1 MYDLKLIKFILII
14 LISFILSTKFLFAE
28 KFIISGDTIIYDTF
42 KAKNEFNQEINWDDV
57 TEFEYLMRNNE
68 GIKNLQLNSSGGLVE
83 AAIYFSD
90 IIIDYELN
98 THVDGECSS
107 SCVFLFLGGETRTL
121 QRGSWIGFHKSS
133 WSKEGLKEYYESY
146 KDEKGWQD
154 EFEFSEWLY
163 NDTQVQILRDL
174 KYLIER
180 GVDGNFAIKT
190 LTADSDDMW
199 YPRRK
204 ELEIAGVVN
213 SR

>member
-1 MYDLKLIKFILII
+1 
-14 LISFILSTKFLFAE
+14 
-28 KFIISGDTIIYDTF
+28 
-42 KAKNEFNQEINWDDV
+42 
-57 TEFEYLMRNNE
+57 MRNNE
-68 GIKNLQLNSSGGLVE
+68 DIKNLQLNSSGGLVE

-107 SCVFLFLGGETRTL
+107 SCVFLFLGGEKRTL

-174 KYLIER
+174 KYQGCL
-180 GVDGNFAIKT
+180 
-190 LTADSDDMW
+190 
-199 YPRRK
+199 
-204 ELEIAGVVN
+204 
-213 SR
+213 

>member
-1 MYDLKLIKFILII
+1 MHNLKFIKFISII
-14 LISFILSTKFLFAE
+14 FISFILSSKFLSAE
-28 KFIISGDTIIYDTF
+28 KFTILGDTIIYDTF
-42 KAKNEFNQEINWDDV
+42 SAKKELNQEINWEDV
-57 TEFEYLMRNNE
+57 TEFEYLMRNNK

-107 SCVFLFLGGETRTL
+107 SCVFLFLGGEKRTL

>member
-14 LISFILSTKFLFAE
+14 LISFILSTKFLSAE

-83 AAIYFSD
+83 AAIYLSD

-107 SCVFLFLGGETRTL
+107 SCVFLFLGGEKRSL

-146 KDEKGWQD
+146 KDEKGWLN

-204 ELEIAGVVN
+204 ELEAAGVVN
-213 SR
+213 IK

>member
-14 LISFILSTKFLFAE
+14 LISFILSTKFLFVE

-42 KAKNEFNQEINWDDV
+42 KAKNELNQEINWEDV

-107 SCVFLFLGGETRTL
+107 SCIFLFLGGEKRTL

-146 KDEKGWQD
+146 KDEKGWLD
-154 EFEFSEWLY
+154 EFEFSEWLSLY
-163 NDTQVQILRDL
+163 NEFNL
-174 KYLIER
+174 
-180 GVDGNFAIKT
+180 NFKT
-190 LTADSDDMW
+190 LN
-199 YPRRK
+199 YK
-204 ELEIAGVVN
+204 ERFYYDEKKKIMIKKSFL
-213 SR
+213 

>member
-1 MYDLKLIKFILII
+1 MCDLKLIKFILII
-14 LISFILSTKFLFAE
+14 LISFILSTKFLFAK

-42 KAKNEFNQEINWDDV
+42 KAKNELNQEINWEDV
-57 TEFEYLMRNNE
+57 TEFEYLMRNNK

-107 SCVFLFLGGETRTL
+107 SCVFLFLGGEKRTL

-204 ELEIAGVVN
+204 ELEVAGVVN

>member
-1 MYDLKLIKFILII
+1 MYNLKLIRFISII
-14 LISFILSTKFLFAE
+14 FISFILSMKVLSAE
-28 KFIISGDTIIYDTF
+28 KFITSGDTIIYDTF
-42 KAKNEFNQEINWDDV
+42 KAKNDLNQEINWDDV
-57 TEFEYLMRNNE
+57 TEFEYLMRNNK

-83 AAIYFSD
+83 AAIYLSD

-107 SCVFLFLGGETRTL
+107 SCVFLFLGGEKRSL

-146 KDEKGWQD
+146 KDEKGWLD

-204 ELEIAGVVN
+204 ELEVAGVVN

>member
-1 MYDLKLIKFILII
+1 MYNLKLIKIISILF
-14 LISFILSTKFLFAE
+14 ISFILSMKVLSAE
-28 KFIISGDTIIYDTF
+28 KFLIFEDTIIYDTF
-42 KAKNEFNQEINWDDV
+42 KAENDLNQEINWDDV
-57 TEFEYLMRNNE
+57 TEFENLMRNNE

-107 SCVFLFLGGETRTL
+107 SCVFLFLGGEKRTL

-133 WSKEGLKEYYESY
+133 WSKEGLKEYYKTY
-146 KDEKGWQD
+146 KDEKGWLD

-163 NDTQVQILRDL
+163 KDTQVQILRDL

-204 ELEIAGVVN
+204 ELEVAGVVN

>member
-1 MYDLKLIKFILII
+1 MNNIKLIK
-14 LISFILSTKFLFAE
+14 LISIIFIAFILSMKVLSAE
-28 KFIISGDTIIYDTF
+28 KFIISGHTIIYDTF

-68 GIKNLQLNSSGGLVE
+68 DVKNLQLNSSGGLVE

-107 SCVFLFLGGETRTL
+107 SCVFLFLGGEKRTL

-146 KDEKGWQD
+146 KDEKGWLD

-204 ELEIAGVVN
+204 ELEAAGVVN
-213 SR
+213 I

>member
-68 GIKNLQLNSSGGLVE
+68 DVKNLQLNSSGGLVE

-107 SCVFLFLGGETRTL
+107 SCVFLFLGGEKRTL

-146 KDEKGWQD
+146 KDEKGWLD

-204 ELEIAGVVN
+204 ELEAAGVVN
-213 SR
+213 IK

>member
-14 LISFILSTKFLFAE
+14 LISFILSMKFLFAE
-28 KFIISGDTIIYDTF
+28 KFIISADTIIYYRF

-68 GIKNLQLNSSGGLVE
+68 DVKNLQLNSSGGLVE
-83 AAIYFSD
+83 AAIYLSD

-107 SCVFLFLGGETRTL
+107 SCVFLFLGGEKRSL
-121 QRGSWIGFHKSS
+121 QRGSWIGFHNSS

-146 KDEKGWQD
+146 KDEKGWLD

-163 NDTQVQILRDL
+163 KDTQVQILRDL

-190 LTADSDDMW
+190 LTADRDEM
-199 YPRRK
+199 
-204 ELEIAGVVN
+204 
-213 SR
+213 

>member
-1 MYDLKLIKFILII
+1 M
-14 LISFILSTKFLFAE
+14 
-28 KFIISGDTIIYDTF
+28 
-42 KAKNEFNQEINWDDV
+42 
-57 TEFEYLMRNNE
+57 
-68 GIKNLQLNSSGGLVE
+68 
-83 AAIYFSD
+83 
-90 IIIDYELN
+90 
-98 THVDGECSS
+98 DGECSS
-107 SCVFLFLGGETRTL
+107 SCVFLFIGGEKRTL
-121 QRGSWIGFHKSS
+121 QRGSWIGFHKNS
-133 WSKEGLKEYYESY
+133 WSKERLNEYYESY

>member
-1 MYDLKLIKFILII
+1 MYDLKFIKFIPII
-14 LISFILSTKFLFAE
+14 FISFILSTKFLFAE

-68 GIKNLQLNSSGGLVE
+68 GIKKLQLNSSGGLVE

-107 SCVFLFLGGETRTL
+107 SCVFLFLGGEKRTL

-146 KDEKGWQD
+146 KDEKGWLD

-204 ELEIAGVVN
+204 ELEVAGVVN

>member
-1 MYDLKLIKFILII
+1 MYNLKLIKFISITF
-14 LISFILSTKFLFAE
+14 ISFILSTKFLFAK

-42 KAKNEFNQEINWDDV
+42 KAKNDLNQEINWDDV
-57 TEFEYLMRNNE
+57 TEFEYLMRNNK

-107 SCVFLFLGGETRTL
+107 SCVFLFLGGEKRTL

-146 KDEKGWQD
+146 KDEKGWLD

-204 ELEIAGVVN
+204 ELEAAGVVN
-213 SR
+213 IK

>member
-1 MYDLKLIKFILII
+1 MHNLKFIKFISII
-14 LISFILSTKFLFAE
+14 FISFILSSKFLSAE
-28 KFIISGDTIIYDTF
+28 KFTILGDTIIYDTF
-42 KAKNEFNQEINWDDV
+42 SAKKELNQEINWEDV
-57 TEFEYLMRNNE
+57 TEFEYLMRNNK

-107 SCVFLFLGGETRTL
+107 SCVFLFLGGEKRTL

-204 ELEIAGVVN
+204 ELEVAGVVN
-213 SR
+213 SK

>member
-42 KAKNEFNQEINWDDV
+42 NAKNEFNQEINWDDV

-107 SCVFLFLGGETRTL
+107 SCVFLFLGGEKRKL
-121 QRGSWIGFHKSS
+121 FKEVRGLDFTKVFGVKKS
-133 WSKEGLKEYYESY
+133 
-146 KDEKGWQD
+146 
-154 EFEFSEWLY
+154 
-163 NDTQVQILRDL
+163 
-174 KYLIER
+174 
-180 GVDGNFAIKT
+180 
-190 LTADSDDMW
+190 
-199 YPRRK
+199 
-204 ELEIAGVVN
+204 
-213 SR
+213 

>member
-57 TEFEYLMRNNE
+57 TEFENLMRNNE
-68 GIKNLQLNSSGGLVE
+68 DVKYLQLNSSGGLVE

-107 SCVFLFLGGETRTL
+107 SCVFLFLGGEKRTL

-146 KDEKGWQD
+146 KDEKGWLD

-204 ELEIAGVVN
+204 ELEAAGVVN
-213 SR
+213 IK